1 MTRLSFWRTGTAGK
15 VLMAALSLY
24 VVVYAIVAYTT
35 LPLGSLLISQM
46 RATYVAHPVGI
57 YGHIAGAVVALL
69 IGPFQFST
77 RLRNSR
83 PNVHRWMGRVYLGF
97 GVSCGA
103 LFGLYMSQFAYGGT
117 TARAGFAA
125 LALCW
130 LYSGARAYLAIR
142 RGAIQKH
149 RKWMVRNFALTFAA
163 VTLRIYVPLSN
174 VVGIDF
180 DVAYPIIA
188 WIAWVPNLLVAEW
201 AFNTAKG
208 NATRRARA
216 AASGRSSGS

>member
-1 MTRLSFWRTGTAGK
+1 MARFPFWRSATAGK
-15 VLMAALSLY
+15 ALMAVLALY
-24 VVVYAIVAYTT
+24 VVVYAIVGYTA
-35 LPLGSLLISQM
+35 LPLGALVTPQM
-46 RATYVAHPVGI
+46 RATYVAHSVGI
-57 YGHIAGAVVALL
+57 YGHIVGAVVALL

-77 RLRNSR
+77 RLRNAR
-83 PNVHRWMGRVYLGF
+83 PNVHRWMGRIYLGF
-97 GVSCGA
+97 GVLCGA
-103 LFGLYMSQFAYGGT
+103 LFGLYMSQFAYGGAV
-117 TARAGFAA
+117 ARVGFAT

-149 RKWMVRNFALTFAA
+149 RKWMVRNFALTFGA
-163 VTLRIYVPLSN
+163 VTLRIYLPISQ

-180 DVAYPIIA
+180 DIAYPVIA

-208 NATRRARA
+208 NALRRVRA
-216 AASGRSSGS
+216 ATSARSSGS

>member
-1 MTRLSFWRTGTAGK
+1 MTRLSFWRSGTAGK
-15 VLMAALSLY
+15 ALMVALSLY
-24 VVVYAIVAYTT
+24 VVVYAIVAYGTM
-35 LPLGSLLISQM
+35 PLGSLLNSQM
-46 RATYVAHPVGI
+46 QATYVAHSVGI
-57 YGHIAGAVVALL
+57 YGHIAGAAVALL
-69 IGPFQFST
+69 LGPFQFST
-77 RLRNSR
+77 RLRSAR
-83 PNVHRWMGRVYLGF
+83 PNVHRWMGRIYLGF

-117 TARAGFAA
+117 VARAGFAA

-163 VTLRIYVPLSN
+163 VTLRIYLPLSN

-180 DVAYPIIA
+180 DVAYPVIA

-201 AFNTAKG
+201 VFNTAKG
-208 NATRRARA
+208 NAQRRTRAV
-216 AASGRSSGS
+216 ASARSSDS